1 MTEAL
6 KLYGPAVGNLA
17 VTIGLYFH
25 LKSQIKVAQT
35 PPLEDIYARLDEI
48 EKILKGIVPALQ
60 NHDKVIRAITTRP
73 PPQNSSGENGGEKK
87 GKAKSKKGTPKTTK
101 VSEAETE
108 VEEDLDEG
116 VTEVEED
123 TRPKP
128 KRGKAAKRG
137 TTKGK
142 AKTKATPKAKKLTKE
157 EAEEI
162 WVEGQAPDDDK
173 IDDILGLNETTGAEE
188 EEIELEYEITESE
201 PPSKAKAKSQSK
213 SFRKPKSS

>member
-73 PPQNSSGENGGEKK
+73 PPQNGENDEKK
-87 GKAKSKKGTPKTTK
+87 GKAKPKKGTPKTTK
-101 VSEAETE
+101 VVSEAETE
-108 VEEDLDEG
+108 VEEDLEEG

-128 KRGKAAKRG
+128 KRATKRG
-137 TTKGK
+137 KTKGK
-142 AKTKATPKAKKLTKE
+142 AKTNATPKAKKLTKE

-173 IDDILGLNETTGAEE
+173 IDDILGLNETTGADEE

-201 PPSKAKAKSQSK
+201 PPPKAKAKSQSK